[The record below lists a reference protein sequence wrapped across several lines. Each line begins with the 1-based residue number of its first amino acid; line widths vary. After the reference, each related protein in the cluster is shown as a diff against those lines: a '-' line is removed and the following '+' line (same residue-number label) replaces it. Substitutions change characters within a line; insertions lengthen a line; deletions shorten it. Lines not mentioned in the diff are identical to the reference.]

1 MKTKLFNNKCWGII
15 LIAVIYILVLGVS
28 YLLSF
33 WINEQLLKLLFI
45 DIVATILIWIISLLI
60 HNSSLYDPYWS
71 ITPTLFVIYMM
82 IINFEKLNAYNFIF
96 IFIFLIWG
104 IRLTI
109 NWAITF
115 TNLKTEDWRYVH
127 FRELGGIKW
136 HLANFF
142 GIMMMPTLFVFIGYM
157 PIHYFLSIPGSTL
170 SLIGS
175 LVVLFGILLELISDH
190 QVHKF
195 LNKTK
200 EKVTCSIGLWNYSR
214 HPNYLGEILIWGG
227 GYLALLLTNYEQ
239 WYLFF
244 GVLVMIL
251 LFNFISVPLMEKR
264 QVKRR
269 SDYVN
274 YQKSTSKLL
283 LLPKRK
289 K

>member
-1 MKTKLFNNKCWGII
+1 MKTKLFNNKCLGII
-15 LIAVIYILVLGVS
+15 IIA
-28 YLLSF
+28 
-33 WINEQLLKLLFI
+33 
-45 DIVATILIWIISLLI
+45 
-60 HNSSLYDPYWS
+60 
-71 ITPTLFVIYMM
+71 VIYMM

-127 FRELGGIKW
+127 FRELRGIKW
-136 HLANFF
+136 HLTNFF

-157 PIHYFLSIPGSTL
+157 PIHYFLSIPGSRL

-175 LVVLFGILLELISDH
+175 LVVLFGILLELISNH

-195 LNKTK
+195 LSKTK

-214 HPNYLGEILIWGG
+214 HPNYLGEILIWVG
-227 GYLALLLTNYEQ
+227 GYLTLLLTNYEQ

-244 GVLVMIL
+244 GALVMIL
-251 LFNFISVPLMEKR
+251 LFNFISIPLMEKR

-269 SDYVN
+269 SNYVD

>member
-15 LIAVIYILVLGVS
+15 FIAVIYILVLGVS

-33 WINEQLLKLLFI
+33 WINDQLLKLLFI
-45 DIVATILIWIISLLI
+45 DIIATILIWIISLLI

-175 LVVLFGILLELISDH
+175 LVVLFGILLEFISDH

-195 LNKTK
+195 LSKTK

-214 HPNYLGEILIWGG
+214 HPNYLGEILIWIGA
-227 GYLALLLTNYEQ
+227 YLTLLLTNYEQ

-244 GVLVMIL
+244 GALVMIL
-251 LFNFISVPLMEKR
+251 LFNFISIPLMEKR

-269 SDYVN
+269 SDYVD

>member
-195 LNKTK
+195 LSKTK

-214 HPNYLGEILIWGG
+214 HPNYLGEILIWVG

-244 GVLVMIL
+244 GALVMIL
-251 LFNFISVPLMEKR
+251 LFNFISIPLMEKR

-269 SDYVN
+269 SDYVD